1 MMPPGLDGEP
11 GVAGGEGHA
20 PHFHYSAFGSRLASD
35 LEFPELRPVAP
46 GPSRWTFRV
55 VDHLPDMVDPV
66 PFGEEA
72 IYGDVTARLHRHA
85 GGHRIEVCDTGA
97 FELLPGG
104 EILWRP
110 TAEPWWDFGRG
121 HLLGRV
127 LATALFLEG
136 IHTLHGSAVELGDGV
151 VGFLAPKFTGK
162 STLALH
168 LCRAGA
174 ALVTDDSL
182 PVELTPDGV
191 LAHPGVHSIRLRTL
205 EEAGDAAEPTGRD
218 GKFRLTDLA
227 TDRRM
232 EVPGPLR
239 ALYLLRSVQENEGG
253 AAVVRAPLPGPL
265 QIMRLLAFAKIGE
278 MLGTG
283 GGRFLFEGAAA
294 LAERVRVEELR
305 VVRDHSRLPEVVE
318 QLLAWHGGP
327 GPVTGPDRSHT
338 PT

>member
-1 MMPPGLDGEP
+1 MMRPGLDGEP
-11 GVAGGEGHA
+11 GSAGPGNG
-20 PHFHYSAFGSRLASD
+20 PRFHYSAFGSVLASD
-35 LEFPELRPVAP
+35 LEFPELRPMER

-55 VDHLPDMVDPV
+55 VDHLPEMVDPV
-66 PFGEEA
+66 QFGEEA
-72 IYGDVTARLHRHA
+72 IYGDVSARLHRHG

-104 EILWRP
+104 EIHWRP

-136 IHTLHGSAVELGDGV
+136 IHTLHGSAVQFGDGV

-182 PVELTPDGV
+182 PVELTPEGV
-191 LAHPGVHSIRLRTL
+191 LAHPGVHSIRLRSL
-205 EEAGDAAEPTGRD
+205 QEAGDAAESTGRD
-218 GKFRLTDLA
+218 GKFRFTDLA

-232 EVPGPLR
+232 EAPGPLR
-239 ALYLLRSVQENEGG
+239 VLYLLRSVQENEGG
-253 AAVVRAPLPGPL
+253 VAVVRGQLPGPL

-278 MLGTG
+278 MLGAG
-283 GGRFLFEGAAA
+283 GGRFLFESATA
-294 LAERVRVEELR
+294 LAERVRVEELL
-305 VVRDHSRLPEVVE
+305 VVRDHGRLPEVVE

-327 GPVTGPDRSHT
+327 GPGTPPGGSHP